1 MKKFA
6 SAFALAMIFG
16 FFSVTVQAAPSCVF
30 MKFTDDTRFAKAEAA
45 VSLSDL
51 IMEKLVN
58 SGAFNL
64 KETRFI
70 DQDIEQLLFEG
81 RTEEFQNAELAA
93 YNENFDILFNGAGFA
108 EEQAQ
113 DVATA
118 RLGQIIN
125 PAVTSAIGKQHD
137 AEYLIQGTIRG
148 IGTGDWM
155 DTNIQDMINTF
166 NDIAN
171 LTGGMNIGVS
181 FDQNVTK
188 FGVQAD
194 VKVIKADTGKVVW
207 HKVVTGKKTK
217 KQSNIGLPVLG
228 SFKLKLGS
236 DKLDNEMYNEA
247 LEDAAEKISSTL
259 INAANNGE
267 LFNEIA
273 SRNLPI

>member
-6 SAFALAMIFG
+6 SAFVLAMVFS
-16 FFSVTVQAAPSCVF
+16 FFTVTAQAAPSCVF

-125 PAVTSAIGKQHD
+125 PEVTSAIGKQHN

-166 NDIAN
+166 NDLAQSFGSS
-171 LTGGMNIGVS
+171 TGIGLS

-217 KQSNIGLPVLG
+217 KQNNIGLPILG

-267 LFNEIA
+267 LFN
-273 SRNLPI
+273 